1 MRLLAYHQCC
11 SCFNPRARDGREIA
25 AGADYNTQRVS
36 IHAPV
41 MDANDSGHASAMDV
55 IVSIHAPVMDAKL
68 VTPEYRGNSSVSIH
82 APVMDANGCVLLG
95 AFPVLCFNPRA
106 RDGRENIQAA
116 YHLMSLFQSTRP

>member
-1 MRLLAYHQCC
+1 
-11 SCFNPRARDGREIA
+11 
-25 AGADYNTQRVS
+25 
-36 IHAPV
+36 
-41 MDANDSGHASAMDV
+41 MDANDKSANDYKGYV
-55 IVSIHAPVMDAKL
+55 
-68 VTPEYRGNSSVSIH
+68 VSIH